1 MTLAELKAKY
11 NAIAKDMRALNDT
24 IGDNDWS
31 DEQRTNWKKMKGDL
45 DGLTA
50 KIEREEELRDADNR
64 FAEESA
70 ENFRSQGG
78 ANGGENGDE
87 NSGGVSVDEQRA
99 QAFDAFLR
107 HGANDMTKEQR
118 KVLMEM
124 RAQATSPGEK
134 GGFTVPTEML
144 NRIYESM
151 KDYGGLAGVSQ
162 IMTTDSGAPIEWPT
176 SDGTAEEGVLLGENQ
191 EATEQDVE
199 FGMETLGAKKLTS
212 QVIRVSNELLQD
224 SGINIEAFLASRVG
238 SRLGRGEARY
248 LVTGTG
254 AGTPVQ
260 PKGLEASVTQV
271 TDAAANTEFTW
282 KEINGLIHSVDPAYR
297 RAPGFRIGMNDN
309 TLKMM
314 TEMEDLQGRPLWLP
328 AVAGATPAT
337 ILNKQYFVDQAIA
350 DLGASA
356 KFMYAGD
363 FQQFII
369 RRVRYMVLKRLVERY
384 AEFDQTGFLA
394 FHRFDCVLQDV
405 AAIKAL
411 RGAAA

>member
-11 NAIAKDMRALNDT
+11 NAIAKDMRALNET

-31 DEQRTNWKKMKGDL
+31 DEQRTSWKKMKGDL
-45 DGLTA
+45 DALNA

-70 ENFRSQGG
+70 EEFRQQGG
-78 ANGGENGDE
+78 ADGGENGDA
-87 NSGGVSVDEQRA
+87 SGAAANVDEQRA

-107 HGANDMTKEQR
+107 HGMGDMTQEQR
-118 KVLMEM
+118 KVLKEM
-124 RAQATSPGEK
+124 RAQATNPNEK
-134 GGFTVPTEML
+134 GGYTVPTEML
-144 NRIYESM
+144 NRIYEAM
-151 KDYGGLAGVSQ
+151 KDYGGLAGVAQ
-162 IMTTDSGAPIEWPT
+162 VMNTDSGNDIEWPT

-191 EATEQDVE
+191 EAGEEDVT

-224 SGINIEAFLASRVG
+224 SGIDIEAFLAARIG

-248 LVTGTG
+248 LVKGTG
-254 AGTPVQ
+254 AGTPTQ

-309 TLKMM
+309 TLKMV

-328 AVAGATPAT
+328 AVAGAVPAT
-337 ILNKQYFVDQAIA
+337 ILNQAYFVDQAIA

-363 FQQFII
+363 FQQLII

-411 RGAAA
+411 RGSAT

>member
-1 MTLAELKAKY
+1 MTLHELKQKY

-64 FAEESA
+64 FTEENAEE
-70 ENFRSQGG
+70 FRKQGG
-78 ANGGENGDE
+78 ANGGENGNAEDV
-87 NSGGVSVDEQRA
+87 GGNVDEQRA

-107 HGANDMTKEQR
+107 HGPTDMTKEQR

-124 RAQATSPGEK
+124 RAQAASPGEK

-144 NRIYESM
+144 NRIYEAM

-162 IMTTDSGAPIEWPT
+162 IMITDSGAPIEWPT

-191 EATEQDVE
+191 EATEQDVL

-238 SRLGRGEARY
+238 SRIGRGEARY
-248 LVTGTG
+248 LVKGTG
-254 AGTPVQ
+254 AGTSVQ

-271 TDAAANTEFTW
+271 TTAAANTEFTW
-282 KEINGLIHSVDPAYR
+282 KEVNGLIHSVDPAYR

-328 AVAGATPAT
+328 AVAGAAPAT

-350 DLGASA
+350 DLGVSA

-369 RRVRYMVLKRLVERY
+369 RRVRSMVLKRLVERY

-411 RGAAA
+411 RGAAV